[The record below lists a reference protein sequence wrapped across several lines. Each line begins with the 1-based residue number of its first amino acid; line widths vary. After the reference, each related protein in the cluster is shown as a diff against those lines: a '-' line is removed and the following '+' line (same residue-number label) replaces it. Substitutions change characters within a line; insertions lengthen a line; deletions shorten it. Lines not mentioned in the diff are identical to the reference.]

1 MRNTYFLCSELT
13 LIGVGLRQKNCPRRN
28 THDTRHFHITFP
40 YLIVTIRNMSSALNN
55 SKPQKQNFPDK
66 LAHPTERERKRI
78 GKVIPEVPG
87 GRRKWSLEEEEAL
100 INGYTKYENQ
110 KEMWSKIL
118 NDPAFSETL
127 KYRDNVALKDK
138 WRNLARK

>member
-1 MRNTYFLCSELT
+1 MVPRKFLRLT
-13 LIGVGLRQKNCPRRN
+13 VNS
-28 THDTRHFHITFP
+28 DDD
-40 YLIVTIRNMSSALNN
+40 TIRHMSSALNN

-66 LAHPTERERKRI
+66 LVHPMEGKRTRKE
-78 GKVIPEVPG
+78 IPEVPG
-87 GRRKWSLEEEEAL
+87 GRRRWSLEEEEAL